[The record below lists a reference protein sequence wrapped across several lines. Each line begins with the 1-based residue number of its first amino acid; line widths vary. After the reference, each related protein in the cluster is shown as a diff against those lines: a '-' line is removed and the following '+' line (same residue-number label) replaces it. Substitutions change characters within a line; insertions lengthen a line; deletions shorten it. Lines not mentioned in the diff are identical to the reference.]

1 MKSWFWMSYWRVLPW
16 DFCWWFAAHW
26 GIPGRVPA
34 KCVCI
39 NVRDLCPYP
48 NCSWNGPCLALSL
61 SECEWSEDVAS
72 QNVSYQISEAEC
84 YVSHSFSQTIF
95 CRFYPYPLHECRFV
109 SAVTASNNFLWHF
122 EVELGAGN
130 KKCKPILAAGN
141 ETRNDNGIKIRKKW
155 SRHASF

>member
-1 MKSWFWMSYWRVLPW
+1 MKSWFWMSYWHVLPW
-16 DFCWWFAAHW
+16 DFWWWFAAHW

-34 KCVCI
+34 KCVYLMSEIFAPIQTAHVKGSQLGWMWLEWRCCI
-39 NVRDLCPYP
+39 TRRTCFLTKSVR
-48 NCSWNGPCLALSL
+48 LS
-61 SECEWSEDVAS
+61 VS
-72 QNVSYQISEAEC
+72 QM
-84 YVSHSFSQTIF
+84 IF

-109 SAVTASNNFLWHF
+109 SAFTASSNFLWHF